1 MNMRQILLSLALLAV
16 ILPSAAFAIDLSA
29 AKAKGLVGET
39 TNGYLGAP
47 NGKPSGEVAALIRD
61 INIKRKAKYQ
71 QVATKVGKPLNVVE
85 QLAGEKAQS
94 KTQAGHYVQTSS
106 GKWIKR

>member
-1 MNMRQILLSLALLAV
+1 MNIKQILLSLSLLT
-16 ILPSAAFAIDLSA
+16 ILFSSASFAMDLSS
-29 AKAKGLVGET
+29 AKAKGLVGEQ
-39 TNGYLGAP
+39 TNGYLGSP
-47 NGKPSGEVAALIRD
+47 KGKPSGDVAALIRD
-61 INIKRKAKYQ
+61 INAKRKAKYQ
-71 QVATKVGKPLNVVE
+71 QVAAKVGKSLSIVE